1 MDLKIFF
8 SPVDDSVFE
17 GIDDPT
23 SFFKNINIFS
33 EKQPD
38 YKGANL
44 AIVGL
49 LEDGGSETN
58 KGASLA
64 ADEIRK
70 KMYRLKKGF
79 GQYKIVDLGNL
90 RKGVDVE
97 ESQLRLKEIC
107 STLIENNVLPVII
120 GGTHDHT
127 YGQYLAYEN
136 LDKLVSLLNV
146 DAFLDIEDDGSQAVH
161 SKNHLHKILLHE
173 PNYLFSLNQLAYQ
186 SYLIDNET
194 LAVLEKLYFDAYR
207 LGHLRQYLPDMEPI
221 IRDADLM
228 SFDITSIKSSDAP
241 GNKNAQPFGLTG
253 EEACQICWYAGLNE
267 KMSSVGFYEYNPE
280 ADDEH
285 MKTAAVAATMIWYFI
300 EGFYHRKDES
310 NFRGNDYLRFVVSMP
325 ADPENLIFYKS
336 KLSEKWWMEVPYP
349 QGKFLYERNLI
360 IPCSYSDYQL
370 ANKGEVPEKWI
381 STQAKLI

>member
-8 SPVDDSVFE
+8 SPIDNSIFE
-17 GIDDPT
+17 DITDPS
-23 SFFKNINIFS
+23 SFYKSINVFS
-33 EKQPD
+33 EKQPSF
-38 YKGANL
+38 KGANIAL
-44 AIVGL
+44 VGI
-49 LEDGGSETN
+49 LEDGGSESN
-58 KGASLA
+58 QGASYG

-70 KMYRLKKGF
+70 KLYRLKKGF

-90 RKGVDVE
+90 RKGINVS
-97 ESQLRLKEIC
+97 ESQLRLKEVC
-107 STLIENNVLPVII
+107 STLILNDVLPIII

-146 DAFLDIEDDGSQAVH
+146 DAFLDMDDDGAGDVN
-161 SKNHLHKILLHE
+161 SKNHLSKILLHE
-173 PNYLFSLNQLAYQ
+173 PNFLFSLNQLAYQ

-194 LAVLEKLYFDAYR
+194 LAVLERLYFDAYR
-207 LGHLRQYLPDMEPI
+207 LGHLRQYLPDMEPV

-280 ADDEH
+280 IDDAQK
-285 MKTAAVAATMIWYFI
+285 KTAAVSATMIWYFI
-300 EGFYHRKDES
+300 EGFYHRKDEQ

-325 ADPENLIFYKS
+325 SDPENLIFYKS
-336 KLSEKWWMEVPYP
+336 KLSEKWWLEVPYP

-360 IPCSYSDYQL
+360 IPCSYSDYKS
-370 ANKGEVPEKWI
+370 AASGEIPEKWI